1 MMPAACRYVC
11 ILEKFVSLGVE
22 MLPRMEGF
30 VDVEP
35 TSLKALTEG
44 MHSKEA
50 LELVGGG
57 F

>member
-1 MMPAACRYVC
+1 MPAACRYVC